1 MSPWLSSLLAIMF
14 AASHPIAP
22 SASAQAKE
30 ERVADLQ
37 FRYSGFFVAD
47 VPATVRFYESAF
59 ALKLRYMHPSSGYAE
74 LETGSTLLAFVA
86 ERFLKDAKLLGNTEI
101 LPNRPDSNP
110 AAAQVAFVTRD
121 IDRDWQRA
129 VQAGATVVKEPEAKP
144 WGQTVGYLRDINGVI
159 VELCTPS
166 PRD

>member
-1 MSPWLSSLLAIMF
+1 MLRWLPLLAIVF
-14 AASHPIAP
+14 AASPPMAP
-22 SASAQAKE
+22 SAAAQAEE

-47 VPATVRFYESAF
+47 VPATVRFYETAF
-59 ALKLRYMHPSSGYAE
+59 RLKLRYMHPSSGYAE
-74 LETGSTLLAFVA
+74 LETGSTLLAFVG
-86 ERFLKDAKLLGNTEI
+86 EGFLKDAELLGNTET

-110 AAAQVAFVTRD
+110 IAAQVVFVTRD

-129 VQAGATVVKEPEAKP
+129 VRAGATVIKEPQAKP

>member
-1 MSPWLSSLLAIMF
+1 MLRWLRLLAIVF
-14 AASHPIAP
+14 TASHQMAP
-22 SASAQAKE
+22 SAAPAQAE
-30 ERVADLQ
+30 EGRVAGLQ
-37 FRYSGFFVAD
+37 FRYSGFFVPD
-47 VPATVRFYESAF
+47 VPATARFYEAAF
-59 ALKLRYMHPSSGYAE
+59 GLKLRYMHPSSGYAE
-74 LETGSTLLAFVA
+74 LETGSTLLAFVG
-86 ERFLKDAKLLGNTEI
+86 EGFLKDAELLGNTET

-110 AAAQVAFVTRD
+110 IAAQVAFVTRD

-129 VQAGATVVKEPEAKP
+129 VRAGAKVVKGPEAKP